1 MELIDFACTFSFLK
15 LYSGCF
21 SLKGIQAS
29 STALT
34 PLRLKKLLSD
44 RQTISLR
51 PGNMRIASSSRI
63 VKSVFE
69 VKPETFGI
77 FSNTF
82 SSGYLMP
89 ETTTGNRYGKESPQ
103 WVKVK
108 KASSPEVTIRSVLRN
123 LARSHIRRIMTHSE
137 AKAQKSA
144 FKYSVTISA
153 FTPSCFKPSCKP
165 AISSLCQGVLL
176 VYD

>member
-51 PGNMRIASSSRI
+51 PGNMRIWQRVTAM
-63 VKSVFE
+63 
-69 VKPETFGI
+69 GQ
-77 FSNTF
+77 
-82 SSGYLMP
+82 
-89 ETTTGNRYGKESPQ
+89 GKESLIAGSHN
-103 WVKVK
+103 KVCF
-108 KASSPEVTIRSVLRN
+108 
-123 LARSHIRRIMTHSE
+123 
-137 AKAQKSA
+137 AQPGPFA
-144 FKYSVTISA
+144 YTA
-153 FTPSCFKPSCKP
+153 HNDT
-165 AISSLCQGVLL
+165 L
-176 VYD
+176 